1 MSARVFVDT
10 NILVYAH
17 DSAAGIKHTL
27 AKSLVSEL
35 WESRDAAISTQ
46 VLQEFYVTVRKK
58 VLQVEG
64 AKQAKRWLSHYVNW
78 NTVVNDGASV
88 LRAVE
93 IEQRYQLS
101 FWDAMIVQAAQECG
115 ATLLYSEDLN
125 HSQVLAGV
133 RVHNPLM
140 ETS

>member
-17 DSAAGIKHTL
+17 DSAAGIMHTL
-27 AKSLVSEL
+27 AKSLIAEL

-46 VLQEFYVTVRKK
+46 VLQEFYATVRRKI
-58 VLQVEG
+58 LQVED
-64 AKQAKRWLSHYVNW
+64 AKRAKRWLSHYLNW
-78 NTVVNDGASV
+78 STVVNDGASV

-140 ETS
+140 EVP

>member
-1 MSARVFVDT
+1 M
-10 NILVYAH
+10 
-17 DSAAGIKHTL
+17 
-27 AKSLVSEL
+27 
-35 WESRDAAISTQ
+35 
-46 VLQEFYVTVRKK
+46 
-58 VLQVEG
+58 
-64 AKQAKRWLSHYVNW
+64 NW

-101 FWDAMIVQAAQECG
+101 FWDAMIVQAAQESG

-125 HSQVLAGV
+125 HSQVMAGV

-140 ETS
+140 EIP